1 MNAIAGKANLDVLAT
16 HTSNNSQTHMRR
28 SFAESTA
35 RERVAQLLDAGSFK
49 EILGP
54 AARVVSPHLALLGVP
69 SAFDDGVAIGSGLLA
84 GQPILIAAQEGEFM
98 GGGVGEVHGAKLVG
112 LFQRALIHKP
122 AAVVVLAE
130 SGGVRLHE
138 ANAGLIAV
146 SEVMRALLAVRA
158 AGIPVLMLIG
168 GANGCFGGMGLIAR
182 CANWVVMSDLGRLA
196 MSGPEVIESSN
207 GVEEFDSRDRALVWR
222 TTGGK
227 HRYLL
232 GDCDVLVEDDMA
244 AFRSATVQA
253 MAALAQTTAL
263 TLNHLQAE
271 HAALAA
277 RINRFGNCHDALD
290 IWRLNG
296 ISEPERVADLE
307 ASAMLQVKQIFQT
320 TALADAGARQAQPQP
335 EHMPVDAA
343 SASSDATQP
352 LTQLLS
358 ALFDQGH
365 SVRVNDDLIQG
376 TAKVQ
381 GLPVTVVGS
390 THHAAIGVELAL
402 AQADAVLACVRAHPG
417 QPIVLLV
424 DTQGQRLRHRDELLG
439 INRYM
444 AHMGCCIELAR
455 QRGHRVVGLVYDQA
469 LSGGFIT
476 SGLLADACY
485 ALPQAEIRV
494 MRLPAMA
501 RVTKIDEARLT
512 ELSKSNPVFAPGVDN
527 LVAMGGI
534 QALWTGDLQACLA
547 GALAASSGPDD
558 RAALGAARGGRS
570 MAAAV
575 AQQVLSA

>member
-1 MNAIAGKANLDVLAT
+1 MNL
-16 HTSNNSQTHMRR
+16 

-35 RERVAQLLDAGSFK
+35 RERVTHLLDSQSFQ

-54 AARVVSPHLALLGVP
+54 GERVVSPHLALLGVP
-69 SAFDDGVAIGSGLLA
+69 SSFDDGVVIGSGTLA
-84 GQPILIAAQEGEFM
+84 GQAVLIAAQEGEFM

-112 LFQRALIHKP
+112 LFQRALMHKP

-182 CANWVVMSDLGRLA
+182 CADWVVMSDIGRLA

-232 GDCDVLVEDDMA
+232 GDCDALVEDDIA
-244 AFRSATVQA
+244 AFRDAAVD
-253 MAALAQTTAL
+253 ALAREVPL
-263 TLNHLQAE
+263 TLSMLQAE
-271 HAALAA
+271 HDVLND
-277 RINRFGNCHDALD
+277 RLNRFGNCRDAMD
-290 IWRLNG
+290 IWRLGG
-296 ISEPERVADLE
+296 IAQPEMVADLE
-307 ASAMLQVKQIFQT
+307 AAAMLQWKQRFHTATRAEHNKATPHALPVVPPET
-320 TALADAGARQAQPQP
+320 TGPTPQLN
-335 EHMPVDAA
+335 
-343 SASSDATQP
+343 S
-352 LTQLLS
+352 LLCD
-358 ALFDQGH
+358 LFGTDHHVSIEG
-365 SVRVNDDLIQG
+365 DLIQG
-376 TAKVQ
+376 TAQVD
-381 GLPVTVVGS
+381 GTTVTVVGS
-390 THHAAIGVELAL
+390 TNHAAIGVELAL
-402 AQADAVLACVRAHPG
+402 AQAHAVLQAIRQHP
-417 QPIVLLV
+417 QCPIVLLI

-455 QRGHRVVGLVYDQA
+455 QRGHRVIGLVYDQA

-476 SGLLADACY
+476 SGLMADACY

-501 RVTKIDEARLT
+501 RVTKIDEAWLT
-512 ELSKSNPVFAPGVDN
+512 ELSKSNPVFAPGVEN
-527 LVAMGGI
+527 FVAMGGI
-534 QALWTGDLQACLA
+534 QALWSGKLQDCLA
-547 GALAASSGPDD
+547 DALQNAPTHDE
-558 RAALGAARGGRS
+558 RAALGSARGGRTLAHS
-570 MAAAV
+570 V
-575 AQQVLSA
+575 AQRVTA